1 MNAIVAYVQS
11 QRAFVVNLVIAIVG
25 LLTAIGLVP
34 VGFVLTP
41 EQVAANFDQ
50 IAGAIAIVGA
60 LVNFILQVLDKA
72 KKGAAE

>member
-1 MNAIVAYVQS
+1 MTALLAYFKS

-60 LVNFILQVLDKA
+60 IVNFVLNLKPKA
-72 KKGAAE
+72 KPEVSE